1 MNTGTSRYVI
11 NVVTRD
17 QVGIIAN
24 VSDALF
30 RLGGNLEALS
40 QTVVWG
46 WFTMIVCGEFPR
58 RVSAKEIKEAVES
71 SGDYRAIVLPHDG
84 LREGKPLEGEP
95 FIVTVKGED
104 KPGIVRRLTRCF
116 SQRGINIDD
125 VWFEVREGQFI
136 VIFHVTIPA
145 AVDPGEVR
153 HELENAAKELNVS
166 LMVRHQD
173 IFVATNSL
181 SVHTRPE
188 QG

>member
-84 LREGKPLEGEP
+84 LREGKPWKASRLSLGEAKTSPVSCAADPLFFAEGH
-95 FIVTVKGED
+95 KHR
-104 KPGIVRRLTRCF
+104 RRL
-116 SQRGINIDD
+116 
-125 VWFEVREGQFI
+125 V
-136 VIFHVTIPA
+136 
-145 AVDPGEVR
+145 
-153 HELENAAKELNVS
+153 
-166 LMVRHQD
+166 
-173 IFVATNSL
+173 
-181 SVHTRPE
+181 
-188 QG
+188 